1 MPLVAQSS
9 SPAFPLSIH
18 YYNYSTRMRP
28 ASAQH
33 CISVATKFIRL
44 MSIIH
49 IYCSICVTSASKA
62 DKERTWSGSRS
73 RADRSPD
80 TEAERRKMSSQST
93 PSLGVNGNGDLGAL
107 GLPHEKMMLVREK
120 KEEIERVSTSFL
132 LLIFEKISS
141 VSNIMLVLFKEK
153 SI

>member
-1 MPLVAQSS
+1 
-9 SPAFPLSIH
+9 
-18 YYNYSTRMRP
+18 
-28 ASAQH
+28 
-33 CISVATKFIRL
+33 

-132 LLIFEKISS
+132 LLIFGE
-141 VSNIMLVLFKEK
+141 NFFCFKYNARPF
-153 SI
+153 